1 MTAEELKALM
11 TQVMNDSVA
20 PLRAE
25 LEALKAAK
33 AQTHNDASDEEK
45 PPVDE
50 KKENDAVPAA
60 VEAIAGPLDTKE
72 ADSDMPTPA
81 AAAPVTADS
90 DEAQE
95 SGQNAEIAELKAKIA
110 ALEAATKAA
119 PVLSDEEEAAIA
131 DAQVHA
137 DSVYQLHG
145 QRAPRPME
153 RESLLAY
160 RRRLA
165 KGLQKFSD
173 SQKDVKI
180 SAINDAQYLDYVE
193 KQVYADAAKAAQ
205 SGITM
210 KRGLQKIEKRNQ
222 YGQISFE
229 YVGDIGSWLA
239 DSSLPVSVVK
249 PHRDRKY
256 VTV

>member
-11 TQVMNDSVA
+11 AQVMNDSVA

-25 LEALKAAK
+25 IEALKAAK
-33 AQTHNDASDEEK
+33 VQNDSTDEEK

-50 KKENDAVPAA
+50 KKENDSVPAA

-72 ADSDMPTPA
+72 ADSAMPAPA

-90 DEAQE
+90 DEAEE
-95 SGQNAEIAELKAKIA
+95 SGQNAEIAELRAKIA

-119 PVLSDEEEAAIA
+119 PVLSDEEEKAIA

-137 DSVYQLHG
+137 DSIYQMHG
-145 QRAPRPME
+145 QRAPRPMD
-153 RESLLAY
+153 RENLLAY

-165 KGLQKFSD
+165 KGLQKFSV

-180 SAINDAQYLDYVE
+180 SAINDAQYLAYVE
-193 KQVYADAAKAAQ
+193 REVYADAAKAAQ
-205 SGITM
+205 AGITI
-210 KRGLQKIEKRNQ
+210 KRGLQKIEKRGSM
-222 YGQISFE
+222 GQTYFE
-229 YVGDIGSWLA
+229 YVGDISTWMA
-239 DSSLPVSVVK
+239 DSSIPVAVVK

>member
-90 DEAQE
+90 DKAQE

-210 KRGLQKIEKRNQ
+210 KRGLQKIEKRGAM
-222 YGQISFE
+222 GQTYFE
-229 YVGDIGSWLA
+229 YVGDISSWMA

>member
-25 LEALKAAK
+25 LEALKTAK

-72 ADSDMPTPA
+72 ADSDVPA
-81 AAAPVTADS
+81 PAAAPVTADS

-110 ALEAATKAA
+110 ALEAAAKAA

-131 DAQVHA
+131 DAQAHA

-210 KRGLQKIEKRNQ
+210 KRGLQKVEKRNQ

-229 YVGDIGSWLA
+229 YVGDIGTWMA
-239 DSSLPVSVVK
+239 DSSLPVAFVK

>member
-1 MTAEELKALM
+1 MTTEELKALM

-33 AQTHNDASDEEK
+33 VQTHNDSSDEEK
-45 PPVDE
+45 PSVDE
-50 KKENDAVPAA
+50 KTENDAVPAA
-60 VEAIAGPLDTKE
+60 AEAIAGPLDTKE
-72 ADSDMPTPA
+72 ADSDMPMPA
-81 AAAPVTADS
+81 ATAPVTADS

-180 SAINDAQYLDYVE
+180 SAINDAQYLAYVE
-193 KQVYADAAKAAQ
+193 REVYADAAKAAN
-205 SGITM
+205 SSVALR
-210 KRGLQKIEKRNQ
+210 KGLIRVEEQLP
-222 YGQISFE
+222 YGGKAFH
-229 YVGDIGSWLA
+229 YKGDIGVWMA

>member
-72 ADSDMPTPA
+72 ADSDMPAPA
-81 AAAPVTADS
+81 VGAPVTADS
-90 DEAQE
+90 DETQE

-210 KRGLQKIEKRNQ
+210 KRGLQKVEKRNQ

-229 YVGDIGSWLA
+229 YVGDIGTWMA
-239 DSSLPVSVVK
+239 DSSLPVAVVK